1 MISRLL
7 IIITFFYVISCSND
21 KKKQS
26 SEGNHSEE
34 IIQSSHSYQL
44 NYVDSLEKFI
54 GKWGSN
60 GEVILVIDRKDENLI
75 ITPTKKIPWN
85 LKHSQTKYE
94 KERITFNQRYYI
106 SNDGKP
112 YLEDTPYM
120 TDIHIS
126 PEHPNILEVRMF
138 SVLTMTNTQ
147 KLNRLK

>member
-75 ITPTKKIPWN
+75 ITPTKKTTN
-85 LKHSQTKYE
+85 
-94 KERITFNQRYYI
+94 
-106 SNDGKP
+106 
-112 YLEDTPYM
+112 
-120 TDIHIS
+120 
-126 PEHPNILEVRMF
+126 
-138 SVLTMTNTQ
+138 VLLPMPVE
-147 KLNRLK
+147 